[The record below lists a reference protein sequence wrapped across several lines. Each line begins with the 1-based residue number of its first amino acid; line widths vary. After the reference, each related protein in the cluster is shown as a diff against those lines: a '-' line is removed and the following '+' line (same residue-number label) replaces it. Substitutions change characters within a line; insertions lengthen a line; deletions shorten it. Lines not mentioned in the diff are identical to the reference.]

1 MRERLIELIES
12 ARCFGANTTEEIA
25 DRLIS
30 NGVTVNEIVVG
41 QIIYRYDY
49 EDMVHPVKE
58 YVCVDTQEKGYF
70 IVRNTKDCADKRRLN
85 YSSLNY
91 EGFYFSKGDAERMV
105 KSNIRNTAKFV
116 VNNGKPLSRYC
127 IIREN
132 LSIRIE
138 NILCEDK
145 LYFVVFCKDKYGN
158 EKIHLCNQVRIDG
171 SIEE

>member
-1 MRERLIELIES
+1 
-12 ARCFGANTTEEIA
+12 
-25 DRLIS
+25 
-30 NGVTVNEIVVG
+30 
-41 QIIYRYDY
+41 
-49 EDMVHPVKE
+49 
-58 YVCVDTQEKGYF
+58 
-70 IVRNTKDCADKRRLN
+70 
-85 YSSLNY
+85 
-91 EGFYFSKGDAERMV
+91 MV
-105 KSNIRNTAKFV
+105 KSNNRNTAKFV
-116 VNNGKPLSRYC
+116 VNYGKPLSRYC